1 MNEYRNAILA
11 AANLAFESGEITA
24 QDRRRI
30 RLFCLLSRFH
40 KDFTESKSTVELEL
54 AEYLGKPG
62 GIIDWSKISKE
73 DWIEFAKI
81 VLQIIA
87 LIAALA

>member
-1 MNEYRNAILA
+1 MNEYRSAILA
-11 AANLAFESGEITA
+11 AANVAFEAGEITA

-62 GIIDWSKISKE
+62 AIIDWSSISKE

-87 LIAALA
+87 LIVVLV